1 MPNHVK
7 NIVKMEGI
15 TKLPLFKTEYDEYE
29 KRDVV
34 CFEDRKSVV

>member
-15 TKLPLFKTEYDEYE
+15 AKLPLFTTEYDKYKK
-29 KRDVV
+29 KRCNVL
-34 CFEDRKSVV
+34 